1 MYREDK
7 KMYEIKL
14 DIDGMACG
22 MCESHINDAIRRQ
35 LRVKKVR
42 SSYRK
47 GSTLII
53 AEEEISREEIER
65 ALEGTG
71 YIVENYEITEK

>member
-1 MYREDK
+1 
-7 KMYEIKL
+7 MYEIKL

-42 SSYRK
+42 SSHRK
-47 GSTLII
+47 GSTLIT
-53 AEEEISREEIER
+53 AEEKISREEIER